1 MQLKRFGAS
10 WLIPLVTGC
19 MYVFLYAPIAILIV
33 ISFNASQYSRQWAG
47 FSLKWYYAVFQSAEV
62 WDAVYNSLVVATASV
77 FLSVSMGVALVMYA
91 ARTRLK
97 HTFVLFYASLAVP
110 EIIVAVGL
118 LTVFA
123 FCSIPF
129 SLFTIIIG
137 HTLLGLGYVVPIV
150 YDRFRSL
157 DFRLAEA
164 SMDLGATKTQTLF
177 KIIIPLLSPAII
189 GAGLL
194 VFIVSL
200 DDFLIAFFC
209 SASSAQT
216 LPIFLFSMIR
226 AGEYTLVNAISVVLL
241 FATVLLVSIFY
252 SLNINKTEMMQ

>member
-1 MQLKRFGAS
+1 MELQRSRLH
-10 WLIPLVTGC
+10 WLVPCITGG
-19 MYVFLYAPIAILIV
+19 MYLFLYAPIAILIV
-33 ISFNASQYSRQWAG
+33 ISFNASQYSRQWTG

-62 WDAVYNSLVVATASV
+62 WDAVYNSLVVATVAV
-77 FLSVSMGVALVMYA
+77 VLSISMGVALVLYA
-91 ARTRLK
+91 ARTRLR
-97 HTFVLFYASLAVP
+97 HTFVLFYGSLAVP
-110 EIIVAVGL
+110 EIMVAAGL

-123 FCSIPF
+123 FCTIPF

-157 DFRLAEA
+157 DYRLMEA
-164 SMDLGATKTQTLF
+164 SLDLGATKSQTLF
-177 KIIIPLLSPAII
+177 KIIIPLLMPAIA
-189 GAGLL
+189 GAALL

-241 FATVLLVSIFY
+241 CATVLLVGIFY
-252 SLNINKTEMMQ
+252 SLNINKTEILQ